1 MNAPAA
7 GWNPDPTGRH
17 EYRYW
22 DGGSWTDDVS
32 DNGLTSV
39 DPVAGGASPGGDP
52 TAVVDTTQ
60 RYDTPSGPQSGGY
73 PAQPG
78 PQGPQSGGFPPQA
91 GPQGPQSGGYPAQ
104 PGQAGP
110 YGPSYGSGQL
120 PPAQPARS
128 GPPTGLIVGLA
139 AVAIALIVGL
149 VVVLGGDDG
158 GDDDTATGTT
168 ETTADDTSDTT
179 ADDTSDTTESSGTGL
194 GDEGLVDL
202 IATGMELEG
211 DGLITR
217 EQAECAA
224 QAMVDHFGADTL
236 LEMST
241 SGENPWDDASTEDQT
256 ALVNLMTECIPADV
270 LVDIGMSEGG

>member
-22 DGGSWTDDVS
+22 DGGRWTDDVS

-39 DPVAGGASPGGDP
+39 DPVDGGASPGGDP

-60 RYDTPSGPQSGGY
+60 RFDTPAGPQSGGY
-73 PAQPG
+73 PPQPG
-78 PQGPQSGGFPPQA
+78 PQGPQSGGF
-91 GPQGPQSGGYPAQ
+91 PAQ

-128 GPPTGLIVGLA
+128 GPPIGLIVGLA

-149 VVVLGGDDG
+149 VVALGGDDG
-158 GDDDTATGTT
+158 DDDSATGTT
-168 ETTADDTSDTT
+168 ETTADGTSGTTVDDANDTT
-179 ADDTSDTTESSGTGL
+179 DTSGTGL

-202 IATGMELEG
+202 IATGIEMEG

-270 LVDIGMSEGG
+270 LVDIGMSQGG